1 MSSAEPLFG
10 TPVSSLASRQGA
22 ASRVVTVVI
31 GAALLALSAKVQVPF
46 WPVPMTM
53 QTLVV
58 LLLGTAYGARLG
70 VATVLLYLVEG
81 AVGLPVFAGAGA
93 GPGYMAGPT
102 AGYLV
107 GFVAAAW
114 LAGTLAERGW
124 DRSLVG
130 VTAAMALGHALV
142 FVPGIAWL
150 ATFLGTE
157 QALAVGLLPFIGA
170 TVLKTLLG
178 AGLMQAAWRG
188 RAALR

>member
-10 TPVSSLASRQGA
+10 TLVSSLASRQGA
-22 ASRVVTVVI
+22 ASRVVAVVI